1 MKKIIVSLLISA
13 SLGLSACQDTFLQMP
28 DTTGTVDLNEIYGS
42 AKNAKSALMTC
53 YREALIH
60 GLPGGWGVGHG
71 TLGAISGEV
80 SRGYS
85 WHGTYAI
92 AQSAPT
98 TSATTGPIS
107 ATASPC
113 GRTSTGYR
121 T

>member
-1 MKKIIVSLLISA
+1 MKKIIVTLLISA

-28 DTTGTVDLNEIYGS
+28 DTTGSVDLNEVYGS

-71 TLGAISGEV
+71 TLGAISGEI

-85 WHGTYAI
+85 WHGTYTI
-92 AQSAPT
+92 SQSGLDVNL
-98 TSATTGPIS
+98 SLIHI
-107 ATASPC
+107 
-113 GRTSTGYR
+113 
-121 T
+121 